1 MVEVDEKNVQAWIKG
16 ALLIFSSLL
25 TSLVFAIDNPDSP
38 DFIGEFEVREQVFLK
53 AINNPHNGSKDY
65 LTAYDDYLK
74 FLDDELNRAYYLVK
88 SRLPIKRQQE
98 LKSSQRSWIKFR
110 DEEFKLITNTWVR
123 QDFGSSAGISRGS
136 YRSTIVRNRVL
147 QLLSYV
153 KSY

>member
-1 MVEVDEKNVQAWIKG
+1 MVEADEKNVQAWIKG

-25 TSLVFAIDNPDSP
+25 TSFVFAIDNPDSP

-123 QDFGSSAGISRGS
+123 RDFGSSAGISRGS